1 MLACAS
7 LVRLQPRSCS
17 HAGRGPLLA
26 SVIVDERKG
35 CCYREADAP
44 DEEEGPNRVEIS
56 GNVQDQSHY
65 SAPCCQPDES
75 RRYRPHCLI
84 LGRCVKYV
92 IARTS
97 HASHSIPIRGLSPR
111 SRAACAPPRSQSR
124 SRAELVAPVHAGYL
138 QAPAVRG
145 RLCDASTCAV
155 DRRPGDGHCWCA
167 QEPPQLGAC
176 RPPPSPRASSQSKLS
191 SYAAPVVSPPCERC
205 LPCSPGSRPSQRE
218 ATASG
223 RPSRH

>member
-1 MLACAS
+1 MLLSRGRRPRRGKGSESGRDLRQCQRPEPLFRTLLPARRKSQISPAFPHSRPVRQVRHCRNSSREPLELPLGVYPRDPAPLALRHGRS
-7 LVRLQPRSCS
+7 LDR
-17 HAGRGPLLA
+17 
-26 SVIVDERKG
+26 
-35 CCYREADAP
+35 AP
-44 DEEEGPNRVEIS
+44 
-56 GNVQDQSHY
+56 
-65 SAPCCQPDES
+65 
-75 RRYRPHCLI
+75 
-84 LGRCVKYV
+84 
-92 IARTS
+92 
-97 HASHSIPIRGLSPR
+97 
-111 SRAACAPPRSQSR
+111 
-124 SRAELVAPVHAGYL
+124 ELVAPVHAGYL

-155 DRRPGDGHCWCA
+155 DRRPGDGHRWCA

-176 RPPPSPRASSQSKLS
+176 RPPPSPRASSLSKLS